1 MAGPSMLPTF
11 DHTGE
16 VVIESRLGAP
26 YDRRTLARGELV
38 SFYSPLDPMRLVC
51 KRVLGLPG
59 DVVCVDPSGK
69 YAPSDEH
76 VVVPEGHVWLAGDN
90 LAWSRDSRVY
100 GPVPMSLIAGKIK
113 ARVSGVRCYN
123 EGRADSNMSTQIW
136 PLFKPIPEWPTG
148 RTT

>member
-1 MAGPSMLPTF
+1 VVNVCCALHLFSIYVGRPVIMTGPSMLPTF

-38 SFYSPLDPMRLVC
+38 SFYSPLHPMRLVC

-59 DVVCVDPSGK
+59 DIVCVDPSGMH
-69 YAPSDEH
+69 APADEH

-100 GPVPMSLIAGKIK
+100 GPVPMSLIAGKIV
-113 ARVSGVRCYN
+113 ARV
-123 EGRADSNMSTQIW
+123 RA
-136 PLFKPIPEWPTG
+136 
-148 RTT
+148 

>member
-1 MAGPSMLPTF
+1 QIANVFCALHLFSIYVGRPVMMAGPSMLPTF

-26 YDRRTLARGELV
+26 YDRRTLTRGELV

-59 DVVCVDPSGK
+59 DIVCVDPSGK
-69 YAPSDEH
+69 YAPPDEH

-90 LAWSRDSRVY
+90 LAWSRDSRMY

-113 ARVSGVRCYN
+113 ARVSG
-123 EGRADSNMSTQIW
+123 
-136 PLFKPIPEWPTG
+136 
-148 RTT
+148 